1 MEGLDLNSV
10 LNRMEIKNKIAAILN
25 TFDKNRNDLLI
36 KRGIYLYGNPGI
48 GKTTFILDLLKELNY
63 DVIHYDAG
71 DIRNKRT

>member
-48 GKTTFILDLLKELNY
+48 GKTTFILDLLKELKTRY
-63 DVIHYDAG
+63 LL
-71 DIRNKRT
+71 